1 MRLLPVSVWKGLLRT
16 PPLRFLR
23 DRLVGPS
30 DPEHLASGPI
40 RFERLAFEFV
50 APYAIWN
57 KARTRGIENRI
68 CRVIM
73 TRARPGSVAIDVGAN
88 CGFITLIMGFSV
100 GEGGRVLAFEPDAG
114 YFDVLG
120 RNVGANGFDARCH
133 LYRARVGRDPGE
145 GTVTLDAILDEE
157 GIASVDVLK
166 IDVDG
171 EDLDVLLGARRLL
184 ERTRPI
190 VIVEMTER
198 QDAIYALLKEELGY
212 AHCVGMSG
220 EPVVPGQWPLN
231 LIAAD
236 TPIVIPIRGGLS

>member
-1 MRLLPVSVWKGLLRT
+1 MRLLPDAVWKGLLRT

-30 DPEHLASGPI
+30 DTKHLASGPV

-88 CGFITLIMGFSV
+88 CGFLTLIMGFSV

-120 RNVGANGFDARCH
+120 RNVRANDFDGRCQ
-133 LYRARVGRDPGE
+133 LYQARVGRSVEE
-145 GTVTLDAILDEE
+145 GMVTLDTIAEE
-157 GIASVDVLK
+157 RGITSVDLIK

-171 EDLDVLLGARRLL
+171 ADYDVLLGARRLL
-184 ERTRPI
+184 ERTRPT
-190 VIVEMTER
+190 VIVEMSEK
-198 QDAIYALLKEELGY
+198 QDAIYALLKDELGY

-236 TPIVIPIRGGLS
+236 QPIVIPARGALS